1 MKPLI
6 LALLATPALADAP
19 NCYLRADLIATLD
32 SQYHERQIS
41 AAVETRGGMVEI
53 YASPVGTWTLI
64 VVPPAEGPLMGCV
77 VATGTN
83 FKIVIGELG

>member
-1 MKPLI
+1 MKPLA
-6 LALLATPALADAP
+6 LALLATPALADDPACFP
-19 NCYLRADLIATLD
+19 RAELIATLD

-41 AAVETRGGMVEI
+41 AAAETRGGMVEI
-53 YASPVGTWTLI
+53 YASPQGTWTL
-64 VVPPAEGPLMGCV
+64 VVIPPADGPLMGCV